1 MPRKQNVKDIDNIE
15 DNAQNNETPETAG
28 NTPISGQNGAR
39 NAQNGAK
46 QAKNASDPDKAD
58 APDTGVISGD
68 YIDSDSTD
76 IADSLT
82 KILSVPTETIQT
94 DNGTSETREDVLQ
107 GFGGPSQ
114 EQPVNPNFKSQG
126 DEGGYEEDFAGGGGD
141 EEGYFEDNELLA
153 QIGVELIDMM
163 FTYGAMAIARDF
175 DNEEKYSI
183 KDKRK
188 KKLEA
193 PLQKILENREV
204 KTAPELVFAF
214 MLVVSYSPIMIE
226 AVQTRRQKA
235 KQGQSGAVKSSPGV
249 VTESVKKRADDFS
262 DYLSV
267 EPQPS
272 EEVQTPDDED
282 VMQEA
287 LQNFKPKRKTGRP
300 VGASDLKIRASMDE
314 DERNKQ
320 IQKAKALRK
329 DGWAFSRI
337 AKELNVSQAT
347 ATRWIRS

>member
-1 MPRKQNVKDIDNIE
+1 MARKQNLKSVDN
-15 DNAQNNETPETAG
+15 DQTTLQDNETLENVQ
-28 NTPISGQNGAR
+28 NTPDTGQ
-39 NAQNGAK
+39 
-46 QAKNASDPDKAD
+46 SDPTKANS
-58 APDTGVISGD
+58 PDTGVISGD
-68 YIDSDSTD
+68 YIDSDSAN

-82 KILSVPTETIQT
+82 KILSVPTETIQS
-94 DNGTSETREDVLQ
+94 DATSAESKESVLRGYEVPDQ
-107 GFGGPSQ
+107 N
-114 EQPVNPNFKSQG
+114 EPVNPNFKSQG
-126 DEGGYEEDFAGGGGD
+126 LPKGNYSEDFDDFSNMGGGGD
-141 EEGYFEDNELLA
+141 DESSYFEDNELLA

-163 FTYGAMAIARDF
+163 MTYGAMAIARDW
-175 DNEEKYSI
+175 DNEEKYAI

-226 AVQTRRQKA
+226 AVQVRRQKA
-235 KQGQSGAVKSSPGV
+235 KESKSGAVPAMAGEVRKPIKQRDEDWGG
-249 VTESVKKRADDFS
+249 
-262 DYLSV
+262 YSV

-272 EEVQTPDDED
+272 EEVETPDDED
-282 VMQEA
+282 AMA
-287 LQNFKPKRKTGRP
+287 DMISKMKPKRKPGRP
-300 VGASDLKIRASMDE
+300 VGATDLSTRVTLDE
-314 DERNKQ
+314 EEREKQ
-320 IQKAKALRK
+320 VQKAKALRK